1 MGVMPRPIS
10 LVGCDV
16 KLSLSRYLY
25 IFFHFQL
32 FYLYSWFPATVR
44 FIEIFFFFAGT
55 SVDITSTLLDMFD
68 TIVAKNTTEN
78 APQQRTAPLPCDP
91 GGGLG
96 NGQQDTPN
104 KRFPPP
110 PCISV
115 TTTGGRPVRA
125 YSKRSYSDTVF
136 NVSVT
141 NLWFPFFKII
151 CRKLLECYSK

>member
-1 MGVMPRPIS
+1 MIFYIYLFIIS
-10 LVGCDV
+10 
-16 KLSLSRYLY
+16 
-25 IFFHFQL
+25 
-32 FYLYSWFPATVR
+32 SWFIIYIHGFDSQFGLLKFSV
-44 FIEIFFFFAGT
+44 FCFAGT

-78 APQQRTAPLPCDP
+78 ASQQRTAPPPCDP

-96 NGQQDTPN
+96 NGQQVTPN

-115 TTTGGRPVRA
+115 STTGGRPVRA

-141 NLWFPFFKII
+141 NIFFTFVGKCWNVIPKKSWI
-151 CRKLLECYSK
+151 GINQNSKSKLK

>member
-16 KLSLSRYLY
+16 KLSFISLSVY
-25 IFFHFQL
+25 FFQFQL

-78 APQQRTAPLPCDP
+78 APQQRTAPPPCDP

-141 NLWFPFFKII
+141 NLWLPFF
-151 CRKLLECYSK
+151 